1 MIYKDT
7 LFWDTIPI
15 SAHSCI
21 VEKELAV
28 TDSAREWIGVEVKGD
43 ALHARMR

>member
-7 LFWDTIPI
+7 LFHTIPKTA
-15 SAHSCI
+15 SSCI

-28 TDSAREWIGVEVKGD
+28 IVSAREWIGVERRYLLLV
-43 ALHARMR
+43 R